1 MDLTQMA
8 NGSIPQKM
16 LDSHKFQ
23 TLSGVYSEHRDCL
36 TNLSSTYDEQKT
48 RKEDDLDPDADKQPT
63 KINMQDITANQK
75 IHISAETFN
84 CHGFAQS
91 SEYVMNRLNSCDI
104 LCLTETWIWPHEV
117 NLISDTIR
125 NHPTIKIS
133 SQEYT
138 VISKCGM
145 HDRAQ
150 DYSGYGYG
158 GVAVIV

>member
-1 MDLTQMA
+1 MEATDNSHFRNEARTTMDLTQMA
-8 NGSIPQKM
+8 NGSNPQKM

-23 TLSGVYSEHRDCL
+23 THSGVYSEHRDCL

-91 SEYVMNRLNSCDI
+91 SEYVMNRLNSCNI
-104 LCLTETWIWPHEV
+104 LCLTET
-117 NLISDTIR
+117 
-125 NHPTIKIS
+125 
-133 SQEYT
+133 
-138 VISKCGM
+138 
-145 HDRAQ
+145 
-150 DYSGYGYG
+150 
-158 GVAVIV
+158 